1 MEAVAGKARPRRR
14 FLDRLEERRFL
25 APALIGPA
33 TAFILLLVG
42 GPLLLAIYLSFTN
55 ATAGSL
61 QGDFVGFRNFSVVWD
76 DPIFRDALKNTFLF
90 TFASNV
96 IVLVLAKILA
106 NFLVR
111 DFRGKW
117 IIRLLI
123 VLPWAAPIAL
133 GVIGWKWLLDSLYS
147 TINWIGQAVH
157 ILGPNENPQW
167 TGEPNLALIGIIAVH
182 AWRILPFATII
193 ILAGLASIPKEVN
206 DAAAVDGAVGWRRM
220 VYVTIP
226 LVLPIMTIALLFGI
240 VFTATDMIVV
250 YLVTNGGPFNSSHM
264 VTTWAFQTGI
274 VSGSLGSGAAI
285 SLFLFPILL
294 VTAVGMLWLAR
305 RTEVA

>member
-61 QGDFVGFRNFSVVWD
+61 EGDFVGFRNFSVVWD

>member
-1 MEAVAGKARPRRR
+1 VEAVAGKARPRRR